1 MCVLPSEPTESPA
14 RTLAHMTGSSPRS
27 PHTLGPPSWADC
39 RNNSPTSQDHP
50 PGIRKK
56 GRLGLTH
63 KLGPD
68 LPTQESRYSWTSHDV
83 AGQWK
88 DVEFGCIFFFTIIGR
103 VLYIRNSYL
112 CCFSVYTFTTRTMIP
127 RFAFTSRSDIS
138 SPNNKVAEMLS
149 LLALQ
154 CIVFDQWLEDSEDF
168 WLGDSFYWRKEDKMN
183 RLLERSNQVKFIP
196 R

>member
-1 MCVLPSEPTESPA
+1 
-14 RTLAHMTGSSPRS
+14 
-27 PHTLGPPSWADC
+27 
-39 RNNSPTSQDHP
+39 
-50 PGIRKK
+50 
-56 GRLGLTH
+56 
-63 KLGPD
+63 
-68 LPTQESRYSWTSHDV
+68 
-83 AGQWK
+83 
-88 DVEFGCIFFFTIIGR
+88 
-103 VLYIRNSYL
+103 
-112 CCFSVYTFTTRTMIP
+112 MIP